1 MSSDFNQVEP
11 VLDIHNIQG
20 NILVGFNK
28 DHQTLLGFL
37 IVDSNKA
44 KEWIKLISNRISTL
58 YEVYHFNKIFK
69 SQRSLQKNEPTGVAA
84 TWINIAF
91 SYNGMKNLV
100 QDIDKL
106 DEHLDDAF
114 KEGLAETIIY
124 FRRSHR

>member
-37 IVDSNKA
+37 IGDSNKA
-44 KEWIKLISNRISTL
+44 KEWIKSISDRISTL
-58 YEVYHFNKIFK
+58 YEVYHFKKIFK
-69 SQRSLQKNEPTGVAA
+69 SLRSRQKHEPTGVAA

-91 SYNGMKNLV
+91 SYNGMKNIV
-100 QDIDKL
+100 QDIDKI
-106 DEHLDDAF
+106 DEQLGENLI
-114 KEGLAETIIY
+114 KEWNV
-124 FRRSHR
+124 F